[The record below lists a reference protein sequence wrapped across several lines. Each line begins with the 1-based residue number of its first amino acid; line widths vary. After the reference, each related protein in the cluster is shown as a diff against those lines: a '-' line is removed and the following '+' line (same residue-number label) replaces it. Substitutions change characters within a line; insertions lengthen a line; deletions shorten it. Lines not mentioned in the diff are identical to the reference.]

1 VAGIAYVI
9 SPFGRGIGYT
19 SWWLCFSVSVSVSVS
34 VVSPTLSYTR
44 PLSSVFGTLF
54 DNNQNRNSCP
64 AA

>member
-19 SWWLCFSVSVSVSVS
+19 SWWLCFSVSVSAS
-34 VVSPTLSYTR
+34 VVSPTLSYAR

-54 DNNQNRNSCP
+54 DNNQNRNSYP